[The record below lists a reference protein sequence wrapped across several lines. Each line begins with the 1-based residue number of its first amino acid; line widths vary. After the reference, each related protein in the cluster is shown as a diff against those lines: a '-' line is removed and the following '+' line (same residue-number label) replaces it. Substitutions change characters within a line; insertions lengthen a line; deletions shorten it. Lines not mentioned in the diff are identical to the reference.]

1 MLVTLEK
8 KLVTFESW
16 IAAGSLLLMLALS
29 VFQMLIRN
37 LLDFGYPEVDI
48 INRHLLLVCG
58 SMGAVLATPQLRH
71 IRIDALSPLLSP
83 QWLARL
89 STPLLLFSALVCA
102 ALCYPAIQFCLDE
115 WQYAP
120 ANERWTLPFTLVYP
134 LSFAL
139 LSLHFFILC
148 LKSICPVPEEKG

>member
-1 MLVTLEK
+1 MLANLEK
-8 KLVTFESW
+8 KLVTLESW

-29 VFQMLIRN
+29 VFQLIIRN
-37 LLDFGYPEVDI
+37 ILDFGYPEIDI

-58 SMGAVLATPQLRH
+58 AMGAVLATPQLRH
-71 IRIDALSPLLSP
+71 IRIDALSPLLSE
-83 QWLARL
+83 QWRGRL
-89 STPLLLFSALVCA
+89 CTPLWAFSALVCA

-120 ANERWTLPFTLVYP
+120 ANERWTLPFTLIYP
-134 LSFAL
+134 LGFAL

-148 LKSICPVPEEKG
+148 FKPVCPVPEE

>member
-1 MLVTLEK
+1 MLSLLEK
-8 KLVTFESW
+8 KLITLESW
-16 IAAGSLLLMLALS
+16 IAAGSLFLMLALS
-29 VFQMLIRN
+29 VFQIIIRN
-37 LLDFGYPEVDI
+37 TLDFGYPEIDI

-71 IRIDALSPLLSP
+71 IRIDALTPLLSE
-83 QWLARL
+83 QWLGRL
-89 STPLLLFSALVCA
+89 CVPLWVFTALVCA

-134 LSFAL
+134 LGFAL

-148 LKSICPVPEEKG
+148 FKPICPVPEEQ

>member
-1 MLVTLEK
+1 MLSLLEK
-8 KLVTFESW
+8 KLITLESW
-16 IAAGSLLLMLALS
+16 IAAGSLFLMLALS
-29 VFQMLIRN
+29 VFQIIIRN
-37 LLDFGYPEVDI
+37 TLDFGYPEIDI

-71 IRIDALSPLLSP
+71 IRIDALTPLLSE
-83 QWLARL
+83 QWLGRL
-89 STPLLLFSALVCA
+89 CVPLWVFTALVCA

-134 LSFAL
+134 LGFAL

-148 LKSICPVPEEKG
+148 FKPVCPVPEEQ

>member
-1 MLVTLEK
+1 MLANLEK
-8 KLVTFESW
+8 NLTKFEGW

-29 VFQMLIRN
+29 IFQVIIRN
-37 LLDFGYPEVDI
+37 TLDFGFPEIDI

-58 SMGAVLATPQLRH
+58 TMGAVLATPQLRH
-71 IRIDALSPLLSP
+71 IRIDALSPLLSK

-89 STPLLLFSALVCA
+89 CTPLWVFSALVCA

-134 LSFAL
+134 LGFGL

-148 LKSICPVPEEKG
+148 FKPICPVPEEE